1 MSRLWQSIVSLWA
14 WLVLVVCVL
23 LWFPILLVLAI
34 ITVPFDPG
42 RYLVGL
48 LFRKIGPVMATLNP
62 LWHFRYIGQVPG
74 NPRRPYVVVSNHES
88 FTDILLISHLP
99 WEMKWL
105 SKAELFR
112 IPIMGWMMW
121 LVGDIPVK
129 RGFGPSA
136 IEAMARCRK
145 ALANRVSV
153 MIFPEG
159 TRSRTAELLPF
170 KDGAFRLAIEAG
182 VPILASRRVRHQN
195 RASQARLAV
204 RTLSRRGSDSRS
216 GRDVRHDGRRCP
228 RSETTSA
235 ADDRHRSRC
244 VGERSNLGTG
254 YLARSPGALTR
265 PARPANASKVSRY
278 GSMRKS

>member
-1 MSRLWQSIVSLWA
+1 MSRLWQSILSLWA
-14 WLVLVVCVL
+14 WLVLVLCIL
-23 LWFPILLVLAI
+23 IWFPVMLILLLVTGA
-34 ITVPFDPG
+34 FDRG
-42 RYLVGL
+42 RYIVGYV
-48 LFRKIGPVMATLNP
+48 FRRIGPVMATLNP
-62 LWHFRYIGQVPG
+62 LWSFRYSGAMPN

-88 FTDILLISHLP
+88 FADILLISHLP

-136 IEAMARCRK
+136 LEAMARCRQR
-145 ALANRVSV
+145 LDSRVSV

-182 VPILASRRVRHQN
+182 VPILPLAVSGTSTALRKHDWRFGKSVAEVRVLPPVETAGLQLSDVPSLKNRVRTMIVEARDVLAAEHKSLPASR
-195 RASQARLAV
+195 
-204 RTLSRRGSDSRS
+204 
-216 GRDVRHDGRRCP
+216 
-228 RSETTSA
+228 
-235 ADDRHRSRC
+235 
-244 VGERSNLGTG
+244 
-254 YLARSPGALTR
+254 
-265 PARPANASKVSRY
+265 
-278 GSMRKS
+278 

>member
-23 LWFPILLVLAI
+23 LWFPILLILTL
-34 ITVPFDPG
+34 ITAPFDRG

-62 LWHFRYIGQVPG
+62 LWHFRYLGQVPG

-182 VPILASRRVRHQN
+182 VPILPLAVSGTRTALPKHDWRFGRSVAEVQILDPVETTGLTVEDVPALKQRVRQMIIT
-195 RASQARLAV
+195 ARDALA
-204 RTLSRRGSDSRS
+204 
-216 GRDVRHDGRRCP
+216 
-228 RSETTSA
+228 
-235 ADDRHRSRC
+235 
-244 VGERSNLGTG
+244 N
-254 YLARSPGALTR
+254 ARS
-265 PARPANASKVSRY
+265 
-278 GSMRKS
+278 

>member
-14 WLVLVVCVL
+14 WLVLVLCIL
-23 LWFPILLVLAI
+23 LWFPTLGVFRVLTA
-34 ITVPFDPG
+34 PFERGRYIPG
-42 RYLVGL
+42 RI
-48 LFRKIGPVMATLNP
+48 FRKIGPAMATLNP
-62 LWHFRYIGQVPG
+62 LWHFRYSGAVPK
-74 NPRRPYVVVSNHES
+74 NPRRPFVVVSNHES

-136 IEAMARCRK
+136 AEAMERCRQV
-145 ALANRVSV
+145 LRNRVSV

-159 TRSRTAELLPF
+159 TRSRPPDLLPS

-182 VPILASRRVRHQN
+182 VPILP
-195 RASQARLAV
+195 LAV
-204 RTLSRRGSDSRS
+204 SGTRTALPKHDWRFGRS
-216 GRDVRHDGRRCP
+216 GAEVHLL
-228 RSETTSA
+228 EA
-235 ADDRHRSRC
+235 
-244 VGERSNLGTG
+244 V
-254 YLARSPGALTR
+254 
-265 PARPANASKVSRY
+265 
-278 GSMRKS
+278 